1 MFEIDNTLK
10 YVEASKDD
18 VLEIIGSINIPLVAA
33 ADYPSEPT
41 KAYICSLKKPKKLV
55 VVYIYLHL
63 IQSNIGIIY
72 KPTEGST
79 PEKDYSTA
87 KDSALE
93 FVESMGFLMEDLA
106 FENLSE
112 KEKEDLMNT
121 LPLFIK
127 DLSVIKET
135 EEEKEETVSLD
146 EVEVVLPEKE
156 EVEEAPPKKKKVE
169 EAHPKEEE
177 IEEILP
183 EAEELVIIEEQEV
196 QPPAEAKEVEKEEI
210 KIEEPREEGKKEVK
224 KEVQEPALADNK
236 IDWDDKEL
244 KQMLEPIIR
253 FLASI

>member
-10 YVEASKDD
+10 YIEASQDD
-18 VLEIIGSINIPLVAA
+18 VLEIITSINIPLVAA

-41 KAYICSLKKPKKLV
+41 KAYICSLRKPKKLV
-55 VVYIYLHL
+55 AVYIYLHL
-63 IQSNIGIIY
+63 IQANIGIIY

-79 PEKDYSTA
+79 PEKDYPTM

-93 FVESMGFLMEDLA
+93 FVENMGFLMEDLG

-112 KEKEDLMNT
+112 REKEDLMKS

-127 DLSVIKET
+127 DLSVLKET

-146 EVEVVLPEKE
+146 EVE
-156 EVEEAPPKKKKVE
+156 EVPLE
-169 EAHPKEEE
+169 KEEE

-183 EAEELVIIEEQEV
+183 EAEEVVIAKEPEV
-196 QPPAEAKEVEKEEI
+196 QPPAAAKEVEKEEV
-210 KIEEPREEGKKEVK
+210 KIEEPREEQKKEVK
-224 KEVQEPALADNK
+224 KAAPEPASEDIK

>member
-10 YVEASKDD
+10 YIEASQDD

-41 KAYICSLKKPKKLV
+41 KAYICSLKKPKKLI

-72 KPTEGST
+72 KSTQGLT
-79 PEKDYSTA
+79 PEKDYPTM

-93 FVESMGFLMEDLA
+93 FAESMGFLMEDLA
-106 FENLSE
+106 FDNLSGQ
-112 KEKEDLMNT
+112 EKEDLMKS
-121 LPLFIK
+121 LPLFMK
-127 DLSVIKET
+127 DLSVLKET
-135 EEEKEETVSLD
+135 EEEKEETVSLE
-146 EVEVVLPEKE
+146 EVEEFPPEKE
-156 EVEEAPPKKKKVE
+156 EVEEE
-169 EAHPKEEE
+169 LPKEEE

-183 EAEELVIIEEQEV
+183 EAEEVVITEEPEV
-196 QPPAEAKEVEKEEI
+196 QPPAAAKEVEKEEVR
-210 KIEEPREEGKKEVK
+210 IEEPREEEKKEVK
-224 KEVQEPALADNK
+224 KEVPEPASEDIK

-253 FLASI
+253 FLASM